1 MTKENMMRF
10 RRIYNILLSIVIVI
24 AGICLIAACLSIY
37 QSGDQPF
44 SRESVAAAFS
54 GIAFPVYLC
63 LAMTILS
70 FVFEFFLP
78 SEKEKTPV
86 FKPYAHLLSRLQA
99 KRDLPSCDS
108 ALKNEIAL
116 LQKNRK
122 RNEIIR
128 NIILLICFLAY
139 LYAANDDRFHTS
151 QINASMIQAMTIII
165 PALLIAFAA
174 ALAVNILNEKSIVKE
189 IELMK
194 QAPVKTGSD
203 APAEENANTAKN
215 MNLFRSVLIGIA
227 VFCIVYGFIS
237 GGTIN
242 VLAKAINIC
251 TECIGLG

>member
-24 AGICLIAACLSIY
+24 AGICLIAACLGIY

-70 FVFEFFLP
+70 FVIEFFLP

-99 KRDLPSCDS
+99 KRDLQSCDETFQ
-108 ALKNEIAL
+108 NEIAS
-116 LQKNRK
+116 LQKGRR
-122 RNEIIR
+122 RNEFIR
-128 NIILLICFLAY
+128 NVIIIVCSIAY

-151 QINASMIQAMTIII
+151 QINNSMIQAMTIII
-165 PALLIAFAA
+165 PALFVAFAA
-174 ALAVNILNEKSIVKE
+174 ALAVSILNEKSMAKE

-194 QAPVKTGSD
+194 QAPTKTDSD
-203 APAEENANTAKN
+203 APVQANTNTAKN
-215 MNLFRSVLIGIA
+215 MNISRSVIIGVA
-227 VFCIVYGFIS
+227 VFCIVYEFIS
-237 GGTIN
+237 GGTID